1 MNAVLSLRRF
11 AAAYSRSLVAY
22 AVVAALW
29 IGASLLIAGF
39 GAYAHLRYIVELAAV
54 IGLVG
59 IGQTIAVIG
68 GGIDLSVSAI
78 ITVTAIILPLV
89 SFDADATGLG
99 AIALA
104 LLVAAGIGA
113 VNGLGIGYLGLPPL
127 IMTLAMATILQGLLI
142 LIAGGSAISVTNASL
157 DWLGSTHL
165 LTISVSIILW
175 AIVAAVCLFWLHG
188 TRSGSLIF
196 AIGANPVAS
205 RLSGV
210 PIRRLTLATY
220 VISGFCAGLAGL
232 LLLSMNGQGYV
243 GIGDPYLLSSIAAV
257 VLGGTS
263 ILGGQG
269 SLSWHDRWSGPPG
282 DHDGVDYGRERI
294 GGLAQRDSRL
304 PDFGYAAIVGSRPV
318 PLRKRRRQPDRRRN
332 QGACPGLG
340 YAVRGGRS
348 RRDGE
353 QSPPLSDL
361 SRSSRAEPSPPHQ
374 DPQDPRI
381 RPSADQARREGR
393 QLPEARRGGGH
404 G

>member
-1 MNAVLSLRRF
+1 LNAILRLQRF
-11 AAAYSRSLVAY
+11 PATHSRSLVAY
-22 AVVAALW
+22 AIVAILW
-29 IGASLLIAGF
+29 IAASLLIGGF

-89 SFDADATGLG
+89 TFGADATGLG
-99 AIALA
+99 AIAPA
-104 LLVAAGIGA
+104 LLVAGGIGA

-142 LIAGGSAISVTNASL
+142 LIAGGSAISVTNSSL
-157 DWLGSTHL
+157 DWLGSTHV
-165 LTISVSIILW
+165 LTISVSILLW

-196 AIGANPVAS
+196 AIGANPVVS

-257 VLGGTS
+257 VLGGTLDS
-263 ILGGQG
+263 WRTRL
-269 SLSWHDRWSGPPG
+269 LPWHDRGSGAPRADDG
-282 DHDGVDYGRERI
+282 ADHCCERVGR
-294 GGLAQRDSRL
+294 LAQRYPWL
-304 PDFGYAAIVGSRPV
+304 PDFGYAAIVWPRPV
-318 PLRKRRRQPDRRRN
+318 ALRRALAFTRSRRSKKV
-332 QGACPGLG
+332 ACPGLG

-353 QSPPLSDL
+353 QSQALSDL
-361 SRSSRAEPSPPHQ
+361 SRPSW
-374 DPQDPRI
+374 
-381 RPSADQARREGR
+381 A
-393 QLPEARRGGGH
+393 
-404 G
+404 

>member
-11 AAAYSRSLVAY
+11 AAIYSRSLVAY
-22 AVVAALW
+22 AVVAILW
-29 IGASLLIAGF
+29 IGASLLVAGF

-59 IGQTIAVIG
+59 IGQTLAVIG

-89 SFDADATGLG
+89 SFDADAAGLG

-104 LLVAAGIGA
+104 LIVAAGIGA

-142 LIAGGSAISVTNASL
+142 LIAGGSAISVTNPSL
-157 DWLGSTHL
+157 DWLGSTHV

-175 AIVAAVCLFWLHG
+175 AFVAAVCLFWLHG

-196 AIGANPVAS
+196 AIGANPVVS

-210 PIRRLTLATY
+210 PIRRLTLLTY

-269 SLSWHDRWSGPPG
+269 SYLGTIAGAVLLVTMTALITVVNASEGWRSVILGCL
-282 DHDGVDYGRERI
+282 I
-294 GGLAQRDSRL
+294 LAML
-304 PDFGYAAIVGSRPV
+304 
-318 PLRKRRRQPDRRRN
+318 
-332 QGACPGLG
+332 
-340 YAVRGGRS
+340 
-348 RRDGE
+348 
-353 QSPPLSDL
+353 PLSGRDQ
-361 SRSSRAEPSPPHQ
+361 SR
-374 DPQDPRI
+374 
-381 RPSADQARREGR
+381 
-393 QLPEARRGGGH
+393 
-404 G
+404 

>member
-1 MNAVLSLRRF
+1 VNAVLSLRRF
-11 AAAYSRSLVAY
+11 AAGYSRSLVAY
-22 AVVAALW
+22 AVVAILW
-29 IGASLLIAGF
+29 IAASLLIAGF

-59 IGQTIAVIG
+59 IGQTVAVIG

-89 SFDADATGLG
+89 TFDATGLG

-104 LLVAAGIGA
+104 LIVAAGIGA

-142 LIAGGSAISVTNASL
+142 LIAGGSAISVTNPSL
-157 DWLGSTHL
+157 DWLGSTHVM
-165 LTISVSIILW
+165 TISVSIILW

-196 AIGANPVAS
+196 AIGANPVVS

-210 PIRRLTLATY
+210 PIRRLTLVTY
-220 VISGFCAGLAGL
+220 VISGLCSGLAGL

-269 SLSWHDRWSGPPG
+269 SYLGTIAGAVLLVTMTALITVVNASEGWRSVILGCL
-282 DHDGVDYGRERI
+282 I
-294 GGLAQRDSRL
+294 LAML
-304 PDFGYAAIVGSRPV
+304 
-318 PLRKRRRQPDRRRN
+318 
-332 QGACPGLG
+332 
-340 YAVRGGRS
+340 
-348 RRDGE
+348 
-353 QSPPLSDL
+353 PLSGRDQ
-361 SRSSRAEPSPPHQ
+361 SR
-374 DPQDPRI
+374 
-381 RPSADQARREGR
+381 
-393 QLPEARRGGGH
+393 
-404 G
+404 